1 MNAQPH
7 PCLVIPITFRP
18 YAETGEFACFGVLLH
33 CAETGFIGYKI
44 GDHDRRVTDRINNF
58 FKEIGRDIFRMTLKS
73 AKRDLEQVANAPSD
87 LFVHNQTKT
96 LLDNLVRPREHLIR
110 YGDPMAVMTDDP
122 VAELNRQYALIVERG
137 FVDQEGHYE
146 NEVRFRVKR
155 VLESRRIPYSQ
166 YSFHDA
172 SNYVFTLP
180 FSFDAKSGGKKA
192 IKALNLAG
200 TSVTDII
207 DNGLKWEYRIKQ
219 LLENGFRRNDLLVP
233 VNLAVRNPDNQAAV
247 LNIFDKLTNLVPTV
261 DSRNLDSE
269 RDALIRFT
277 EDAVSA

>member
-18 YAETGEFACFGVLLH
+18 YAETGEFACFGVLVH
-33 CAETGFIGYKI
+33 CPETGYIGYRI
-44 GDHDRRVTDRINNF
+44 GEKDRRVTDRINNF
-58 FKEIGRDIFRMTLKS
+58 FKEIGHDIFKMTLKS

-87 LFVHNQTKT
+87 LFAHNQTKT
-96 LLDNLVRPREHLIR
+96 LLDNLIRPRENLIR
-110 YGDPMAVMTDDP
+110 YGDPMAVMTDNP

-137 FVDQEGHYE
+137 FVDKEGHYE
-146 NEVRFRVKR
+146 NEVRFRVKQI
-155 VLESRRIPYSQ
+155 LESRRIPYSQ

-180 FSFDAKSGGKKA
+180 FSFDARSGKKA

-200 TSVTDII
+200 TSATDII
-207 DNGLKWEYRIKQ
+207 DNGLKWEYRLKQ

-233 VNLAVRNPDNQAAV
+233 VNLAVRSPDNQTAV

-261 DSRNLDSE
+261 DSRNLATE
-269 RDALIRFT
+269 REALVRFT
-277 EDAVSA
+277 EDAVPA